1 MAHYPLQQQ
10 TPLHCAEESRG
21 AAANAIRVL
30 CLGDVVGRP
39 GRRTLKERLPGLRN
53 EHGIDMVIANGE
65 NAAGGIGLTPDT
77 LGELLRAGVDVVT
90 SGNHIWKHK
99 EIRPHLDANP
109 AVLRPVNYGPGAP
122 GRGLLVHTLPSG
134 FRVGVLNLL
143 GRIFM
148 DPIDC
153 PFAAADAAL
162 RELDGAGCVI
172 VDFHAE
178 ASSEKRALLHHL
190 DGRVAA
196 VLGTHTH
203 VQTADACVTPSGTA
217 AITDLGMC
225 GVEFDSVIGM
235 GKDAVLKRF
244 TTGLP
249 QHFTPAKGEPSLNGV
264 LLEIDKISAKAL
276 SIRLLRDKA
285 AALL

>member
-1 MAHYPLQQQ
+1 M
-10 TPLHCAEESRG
+10 
-21 AAANAIRVL
+21 RVL

-39 GRRTLKERLPGLRN
+39 GRKVLKDRLPALRN

-65 NAAGGIGLTPDT
+65 NAAGGIGLTADT
-77 LGELLRAGVDVVT
+77 LRELLRAGVDVVT

-109 AVLRPVNYGPGAP
+109 ALLRPENYGPKAP
-122 GRGLLVHTLPSG
+122 GKGWLVHVLPSG

-148 DPIDC
+148 DPVDC

-162 RELDGAGCVI
+162 RDLADADCVI

-178 ASSEKRALLHHL
+178 ATSEKRALLHHL
-190 DGRVAA
+190 DGRAAA

-203 VQTADACVTPSGTA
+203 VQTADAHVTASGTA
-217 AITDLGMC
+217 TITDLGMC

-235 GKDAVLKRF
+235 GTDAVLKRF
-244 TTGLP
+244 ATGLP
-249 QHFTPAKGEPSLNGV
+249 HHFSPARGEPSLNGA
-264 LLEIDKISAKAL
+264 LLEIDKMSAKAL